1 MPSSTQSSEHQ
12 LSSSSNHNSVSLLS
26 LNHALPIK
34 LDRSNYILWKT
45 QMENVVYAN
54 GFEDYIEGTKSCPP
68 KELPTGDLNPDFVQW
83 RRFDRMTSHEAW
95 MALHKIFSAS
105 SKARIMQLRLEFQ
118 TTKKGGDSMLDY
130 ILKMKTISDNLAAVG
145 EPVKDRD
152 HILQLLGG
160 LGPDYNSI
168 VASLT
173 AREDD
178 LSLHS
183 VHSILLTH
191 EQRLHLQHSSPTDPS
206 FASAHMASVPSRQP
220 NRPHQPRHYNHS
232 SRPQHQV
239 SSSSNRPPT
248 RFHPQQPR
256 NNHPIHSAHNKP
268 HHLSTRPQC
277 QLCGKFGHTAIK
289 CYHRFDINYQGNNGV
304 PLAQA
309 PFSHAM
315 LAAAPDH
322 QDSWFFDTGA
332 THHLSHSA
340 QTLSCVQ
347 PYSGTDQVTIGDGNS
362 LPILNTGTKS
372 FFFPSKT
379 FSLNQVLHVPHLST
393 NLISVSKF
401 CTDNAVFFEFHSS
414 YFFVKDQVTKKI
426 LLKGWLRDGLYEF
439 SSSSPPRAFVTT
451 GSFSDGAIWHSR
463 LGHPA
468 VPILSKA
475 LASFFMSSYTVENG
489 RAERKIRHLVETG
502 LALMAQSFL
511 PSKYWTYAFQT
522 AVYLINLL
530 LAKLLHFQ
538 SPIQA
543 LFHKLPNYHHLRVFG
558 CLCFPSLR
566 PYAQHKLCYRSTAC
580 VFLGYAPTHKG
591 YLCLDVSTNRIYI
604 SRNVIFHESSFPF
617 QSSSPPSSPSPHL
630 PSSTPAL
637 INSPSL
643 SAPSS
648 PAVSSPIITS
658 NSIPPLIPVP
668 FATSSPAAPSPPPLP
683 LNTHPMVT
691 RAKSGIHKKRSFIV
705 QHTTEPRTYSQ
716 ASKNDSWVQ
725 AMNREYQA
733 LLRNKTWSLVPPPSS
748 AHIVGCRWIY
758 KLKYRP
764 DGSIDR
770 HKARLVAQGFTQTL
784 GIDYFDTFS
793 PVVKPCTI
801 RLILALAV
809 SFQWPVRQLDVE
821 NAFLNGDLEEEVFMT
836 QPQGFVNPT
845 YPTYVCKL
853 HKALYGL
860 KQAPRAWFQ
869 KLRIALLDYGFQSSR
884 ADTSLFIFHTA
895 TDILIL
901 LVYVDDILVTGS
913 NPTLVSHFIS
923 YLSTKFALRDLG
935 PLSYFLGIQAQQ
947 LGSVLH
953 LNQHKYIADLLKRTQ
968 METSK
973 PAPTPGRLGRT
984 LSQSDGVSLSD
995 PLEYRR
1001 TVGALQYVTLT
1012 RPDIAFAVNK
1022 ACQFM
1027 AKPSDV
1033 HWMAVKRILRYLKG
1047 TIHLGLHFQPAAS
1060 MELQGYSDAD
1070 WASCPD
1076 DRRSTSGYCVFLGS
1090 NLISWSSSKQRLVS
1104 KSSAESEYRGLVSLT
1119 AELVWIQSL
1128 LQELCLPTSP
1138 PILWCDNQSAAH
1150 LAANPVFHSRSKHIE
1165 LDLHFIR
1172 EKVLRPRTANL
1183 LCSLR

>member
-1 MPSSTQSSEHQ
+1 
-12 LSSSSNHNSVSLLS
+12 
-26 LNHALPIK
+26 
-34 LDRSNYILWKT
+34 
-45 QMENVVYAN
+45 
-54 GFEDYIEGTKSCPP
+54 
-68 KELPTGDLNPDFVQW
+68 
-83 RRFDRMTSHEAW
+83 

-130 ILKMKTISDNLAAVG
+130 ILKMKTISDNLAAMG
-145 EPVKDRD
+145 EP
-152 HILQLLGG
+152 
-160 LGPDYNSI
+160 P
-168 VASLT
+168 SLT

-268 HHLSTRPQC
+268 HHLSTRPQLPIMWQVRSYGYSNAITVLTSTIKATMVFHLHRLPFLMPC
-277 QLCGKFGHTAIK
+277 LLLHQIIKILGSLTLVQLTTLVILLKLSL
-289 CYHRFDINYQGNNGV
+289 V
-304 PLAQA
+304 
-309 PFSHAM
+309 FSH
-315 LAAAPDH
+315 
-322 QDSWFFDTGA
+322 
-332 THHLSHSA
+332 
-340 QTLSCVQ
+340 
-347 PYSGTDQVTIGDGNS
+347 I
-362 LPILNTGTKS
+362 
-372 FFFPSKT
+372 
-379 FSLNQVLHVPHLST
+379 QVLIKSQLVMAIRYPFLT
-393 NLISVSKF
+393 Q
-401 CTDNAVFFEFHSS
+401 
-414 YFFVKDQVTKKI
+414 DQVTKKI

-475 LASFFMSSYTVENG
+475 LASCNPSVTLQINKIAPCIICPLAKSHSLPYSLSSSHASHPLALIHTDLHTWIYFLSTKDQALQSFITFRKMFSCPHTPQQNG

-502 LALMAQSFL
+502 LALMAKSFL

-530 LAKLLHFQ
+530 PAKLLHFQ

-543 LFHKLPNYHHLRVFG
+543 LFIN
-558 CLCFPSLR
+558 FPTIIISE
-566 PYAQHKLCYRSTAC
+566 SSVAC
-580 VFLGYAPTHKG
+580 VSHPYVLMHNINFAIAQLLVSFLDMHQLIK
-591 YLCLDVSTNRIYI
+591 
-604 SRNVIFHESSFPF
+604 
-617 QSSSPPSSPSPHL
+617 SSSHPSSPSPHL

-725 AMNREYQA
+725 AMNCEYQA
-733 LLRNKTWSLVPPPSS
+733 LLRNNTWSLVPPPSS

-770 HKARLVAQGFTQTL
+770 HKARLVAQ
-784 GIDYFDTFS
+784 
-793 PVVKPCTI
+793 
-801 RLILALAV
+801 V

-953 LNQHKYIADLLKRTQ
+953 LNQHKYIADLLKHTQ

-973 PAPTPGRLGRT
+973 PAPTPRRLGRT

-995 PLEYRR
+995 PSEYRS
-1001 TVGALQYVTLT
+1001 TVGALQYVILT
-1012 RPDIAFAVNK
+1012 RPDIAFAMNK

-1138 PILWCDNQSAAH
+1138 PILWCDNQSATH

-1172 EKVLRPRTANL
+1172 EKVLRQELQICYVPSGDQLADIFTKHLPITQFCNL
-1183 LCSLR
+1183 RSKLTVTYPPMSLRGDDNQTDSTLTASHTVVTKQPCNLSKPTLTDHRT